1 MLHKTKESIYFCTS
15 ELNLQ
20 MTESRFIYLSIQGY
34 VNLTTTKR
42 ILRVKMLFYDRDMNL
57 GRARECT
64 CKCTNNNV

>member
-1 MLHKTKESIYFCTS
+1 
-15 ELNLQ
+15 

-64 CKCTNNNV
+64 CKCTNNNVQ